1 MSLTQTV
8 DTYSAPDGRMI
19 KRDAPYV
26 GEWVSLADYER
37 VAKELSDLKGPPLKA
52 AKEQSITPNSP
63 QEFVDNAPNPVIPPA
78 PVKAVFHPKPITH
91 EN

>member
-19 KRDAPYV
+19 KREAPYV

-37 VAKELSDLKGPPLKA
+37 VANELSDLKSPPTA
-52 AKEQSITPNSP
+52 
-63 QEFVDNAPNPVIPPA
+63 PA
-78 PVKAVFHPKPITH
+78 PAPTKAVFHPKPVVH